1 MIMDSSLTLS
11 ERVGAW
17 GDDVREQFSDLDFS
31 DPAHWPTVPRY
42 TLLLTATL
50 LVFGLSWYAWIGD
63 SYEQLTNL
71 NTKESELRDSFSKKL
86 AKTASLNGLKQQ
98 RDRLQ
103 GYVQELEQQLPD
115 QTGMN
120 ELLTE
125 MNRLGQIRNLQ
136 FALLRPAPMVQKAHY
151 TEIPIN
157 FKLTG
162 TFHNMAAFA
171 ADIAHNPRVVHLQD
185 LALTS
190 RPDGAL
196 TVEGTLR
203 IYRHLEKPDPS
214 DPGAAKGE
222 NK

>member
-1 MIMDSSLTLS
+1 MDTSLTLS
-11 ERVGAW
+11 ERIGAM

-31 DPAHWPTVPRY
+31 DPAHWPAVPRY
-42 TLLLTATL
+42 TFLFIAAL
-50 LVFGLSWYAWIGD
+50 LVFGLSWYAYLGD
-63 SYEQLTNL
+63 SYQELANL
-71 NTKESELRDSFSKKL
+71 NLKESQLRDSFSKKL
-86 AKTASLNGLKQQ
+86 AKTATLTGLKQQ
-98 RDRLQ
+98 RDRLR
-103 GYVQELEQQLPD
+103 GYVQELELQLPD

-151 TEIPIN
+151 AEIPIN
-157 FKLTG
+157 FRLTG

-171 ADIAHNPRVVHLQD
+171 ADIAQNRRVVHLHD

-190 RPDGAL
+190 KPDGAL

-214 DPGAAKGE
+214 DPGVAKGG